1 MIKETEREYFELDVV
16 SSFESVIEPCI
27 KYNVRGSILDTD
39 NIESF
44 LYMINSSK
52 NSKKNILYGIYLDN
66 KLFIKDKVSLK
77 EVFQIEESTRKVIE
91 VALTIDEYLNASE
104 KFIIDPQS
112 KIYRLYSNGKMDMVL
127 FCNLIYFKCEKIKIR
142 KQ

>member
-1 MIKETEREYFELDVV
+1 MIKETEREYFELDVA
-16 SSFESVIEPCI
+16 SSFESVIKPCI

-44 LYMINSSK
+44 LYMIDSSK

-66 KLFIKDKVSLK
+66 KTFIKDKVSLK

-91 VALTIDEYLNASE
+91 VALTIDEYPNASE

-112 KIYRLYSNGKMDMVL
+112 KIYRLYSNGKMDVVS
-127 FCNLIYFKCEKIKIR
+127 FCNLIYFKREKIKIR

>member
-1 MIKETEREYFELDVV
+1 MIKETEREYFELDVA

-66 KLFIKDKVSLK
+66 KTFIKDKVSLK

-91 VALTIDEYLNASE
+91 VALTIDEDPNASE

-127 FCNLIYFKCEKIKIR
+127 FCNLIYFKREKIKIR

>member
-1 MIKETEREYFELDVV
+1 MIKETEREYFELDVA

-91 VALTIDEYLNASE
+91 VALTIDEDPNASE

-112 KIYRLYSNGKMDMVL
+112 KIYRLYSNGKMDVVL
-127 FCNLIYFKCEKIKIR
+127 FCNLIYFKREKIKIR

>member
-1 MIKETEREYFELDVV
+1 MDVA

-66 KLFIKDKVSLK
+66 KTFIKDKVSLK

-91 VALTIDEYLNASE
+91 VALTIDEYPNASE

-112 KIYRLYSNGKMDMVL
+112 KIYRLYSNGKMDVVL
-127 FCNLIYFKCEKIKIR
+127 FCNLIYFKREKIKIR

>member
-1 MIKETEREYFELDVV
+1 MIKETEREYFELDVA

-91 VALTIDEYLNASE
+91 VALTIDEDPNASE

-112 KIYRLYSNGKMDMVL
+112 KIYRLYLNGKMDVVL
-127 FCNLIYFKCEKIKIR
+127 FCNLIYFKREKIKIR

>member
-127 FCNLIYFKCEKIKIR
+127 FCNLIYFKREKIKIR

>member
-16 SSFESVIEPCI
+16 SSFESVIEPYI

-66 KLFIKDKVSLK
+66 KTFIKDKVSLK

-127 FCNLIYFKCEKIKIR
+127 FCNLIYFKREKIKIR

>member
-1 MIKETEREYFELDVV
+1 
-16 SSFESVIEPCI
+16 
-27 KYNVRGSILDTD
+27 
-39 NIESF
+39 
-44 LYMINSSK
+44 MINSSK

-91 VALTIDEYLNASE
+91 VALTIDEDPNASE

-112 KIYRLYSNGKMDMVL
+112 KIYRLYSNGKMDVVL
-127 FCNLIYFKCEKIKIR
+127 FCNLIYFKREKIKIR

>member
-66 KLFIKDKVSLK
+66 KTFIKDKVSLK

-91 VALTIDEYLNASE
+91 VALTIDENLNASE

-112 KIYRLYSNGKMDMVL
+112 KIYRLYSNGKMDVVL
-127 FCNLIYFKCEKIKIR
+127 FCNLIYFKREKIKIR

>member
-1 MIKETEREYFELDVV
+1 MIKETEREYFELDVA
-16 SSFESVIEPCI
+16 SSFESVIEPYI

-66 KLFIKDKVSLK
+66 KTFIKDKVSLK

-112 KIYRLYSNGKMDMVL
+112 KIYRLYSNGKMDVVL
-127 FCNLIYFKCEKIKIR
+127 FCNLIYFKREKIKIR

>member
-66 KLFIKDKVSLK
+66 KTFIKDKVSLK

-112 KIYRLYSNGKMDMVL
+112 KIYRLYSNGKMDVVL
-127 FCNLIYFKCEKIKIR
+127 FCNLIYFKREKIKIR

>member
-66 KLFIKDKVSLK
+66 KTFIKDKVSLK

-91 VALTIDEYLNASE
+91 VALTIDEDPNASE

-127 FCNLIYFKCEKIKIR
+127 FCNLIYFKREKIKIR